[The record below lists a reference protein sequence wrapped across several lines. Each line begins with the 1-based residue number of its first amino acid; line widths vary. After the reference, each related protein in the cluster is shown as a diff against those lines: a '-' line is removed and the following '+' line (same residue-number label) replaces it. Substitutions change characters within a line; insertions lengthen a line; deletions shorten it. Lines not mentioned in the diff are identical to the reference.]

1 VPALAPV
8 FGKVWDVCSR
18 GGHAGRAVT
27 VKVEYAAFQQ
37 ITRSRSGA
45 HPVAVQ
51 TVLDQVSLDLLRPLF
66 PSQLVVR
73 LLGVTLSNLEAEV
86 RSGPAQP
93 SWRLDWSSRT
103 AEHLVEAF
111 TGLHASHRAM
121 SRTSLISTPV

>member
-66 PSQLVVR
+66 PSQLGLR
-73 LLGVTLSNLEAEV
+73 LLGVTLSGVVQNGRFMGYTE
-86 RSGPAQP
+86 SGQ
-93 SWRLDWSSRT
+93 SRANQGIPRFACNT
-103 AEHLVEAF
+103 MA
-111 TGLHASHRAM
+111 R
-121 SRTSLISTPV
+121 